1 MSREVIN
8 VGVVGFGTVGVGA
21 VQLLESNAEWIAQ
34 RVGSRV
40 VVKAVSDI
48 DWDRPREFTVRPEQ
62 RATRFE
68 QILDDPEID
77 IVIEAIGGVRVAK
90 EVVAGA
96 LTRRKCV
103 VTPNKELVAKFGADL
118 LNIAA
123 EAGVDLMF
131 EGAVGGGIPIIRPLK
146 ESLAG
151 DRILRVVGIVNGT
164 TNYILT
170 AMTQEGRAFADVLKD
185 AQAHGYAEA
194 DPTADVEGFD
204 AMYKIAILSSIAYGS
219 HIDVNEIYHEGIT
232 KITAADI
239 RYAKQLGY
247 EIKLLAIGAKVDDA
261 LDLRVHPAFVPADH
275 PLAAVNGVFNA
286 IFVQGDP
293 VGNLMFY
300 GRGAGSGPT
309 GSAVVGD
316 VIDCA
321 RNINHGATGRVPCRC
336 YQRLPIRPMD
346 EVETCYYIRTRVKD
360 EPGVIGKMAT
370 IFGHNGVSL
379 TSVFQPMLEDDEVEG
394 TSRAEIVWITHQVKE
409 AKVQAALAALR
420 KLDVVAEVS
429 NVIRVEGQ

>member
-1 MSREVIN
+1 MSREAIN
-8 VGVVGFGTVGVGA
+8 VGVIGFGTVGVGA

-40 VVKAVSDI
+40 AVKTVVDI
-48 DWDRPREFTVRPEQ
+48 DWTRPREFTLRPDQ
-62 RATRFE
+62 RATKLE
-68 QILDDPEID
+68 DVLDDPEID
-77 IVIEAIGGVRVAK
+77 IVIEAIGGVNPAK
-90 EVVAGA
+90 DVVAGA

-103 VTPNKELVAKFGADL
+103 VTPNKELIAKHGGEL

-151 DRILRVVGIVNGT
+151 DRIKRVVGIVNGT

-170 AMTQEGRAFADVLKD
+170 AMTQEGRAFDDVLKD

-204 AMYKIAILSSIAYGS
+204 AMYKIAILASIAYGS
-219 HIDVNEIYHEGIT
+219 HIDVSRIYHEGIT
-232 KITAADI
+232 KISAADI
-239 RYAKQLGY
+239 RYARQLGY
-247 EIKLLAIGAKVDDA
+247 EIKLLAIGAKADDA
-261 LDLRVHPAFVPADH
+261 LDLRVHPAFVPAEH

-293 VGNLMFY
+293 VGDLMFY

-336 YQRLPIRPMD
+336 YRRLPIRPMS

-360 EPGVIGKMAT
+360 QPGVIGKMAT
-370 IFGHNGVSL
+370 IFGKNNVSL
-379 TSVFQPMLEDDEVEG
+379 TSVFQPMLEDDEVDESG
-394 TSRAEIVWITHQVKE
+394 LAEIVWITHKVRE
-409 AKVQAALAALR
+409 EKVQAALAALR
-420 KLDVVAEVS
+420 RLEVVSEVS
-429 NVIRVEGQ
+429 NMIRVEGQ